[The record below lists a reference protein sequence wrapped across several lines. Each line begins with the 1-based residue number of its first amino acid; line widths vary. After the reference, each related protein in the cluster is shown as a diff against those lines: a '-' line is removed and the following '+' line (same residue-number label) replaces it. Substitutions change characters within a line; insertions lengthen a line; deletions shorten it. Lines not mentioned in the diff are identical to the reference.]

1 MTGLEHYPAGLNA
14 FQMVPPKGTDK
25 PLKPPRKRHKLTA
38 AQKTV
43 NSLVVTSAEKMEKA
57 TAFHHFA
64 GICDFGVTPDHI
76 AIKTKQS
83 ILTGKR
89 MKLAIDR

>member
-1 MTGLEHYPAGLNA
+1 MNGVSHYPAGTNA
-14 FQMVPPKGTDK
+14 FQNVPPKGTDK
-25 PLKPPRKRHKLTA
+25 PLKPPRKRAKLTA

-64 GICDFGVTPDHI
+64 GICDFGVKPDHL
-76 AIKTKQS
+76 S
-83 ILTGKR
+83 IEVKASKLTGKR
-89 MKLAIDR
+89 VRPGRDV